1 MEFVGELA
9 VVQQRL
15 AACRDL
21 VARRLAVL
29 ETLAVAPGEQVL
41 EAGCGSGLLLR
52 EIGAAVGE
60 QGLAIGIDVSPDQ
73 LTAARSHCKDMTQVQ
88 VRVEDMR
95 AVAAA
100 DELFDATVYVQVL
113 EYVPDV
119 ETAVAEAARV
129 TKPGGRF
136 VNVATNWGSLW
147 WAGGE
152 TELTA
157 RMVSVWH
164 GHAPHPNLPV
174 VLPLLL
180 EHAGFTAV
188 HQRPLTILNRHF
200 HADTFS
206 YWAARLIAA
215 YATANGGISPDD
227 AIPMDGQ
234 PHCRQRASMLLL
246 LLSAGTHHRHPDRAP
261 DLSDHKIISSFT
273 ARRLGQAVEVS
284 MVGCGLTDHSRP
296 GQLFLCRGFV

>member
-29 ETLAVAPGEQVL
+29 EALAVAPGEQVL

-73 LTAARSHCKDMTQVQ
+73 LTAARSHCVDMTQVQ

-100 DELFDATVYVQVL
+100 DERFDATVYVQVL

-129 TKPGGRF
+129 TKRGGRF
-136 VNVATNWGSLW
+136 VNVATNWGALW

-152 TELTA
+152 AELTA
-157 RMVSVWH
+157 RMVSAWH

-227 AIPMDGQ
+227 ASRWMDSLT
-234 PHCRQRASMLLL
+234 A
-246 LLSAGTHHRHPDRAP
+246 ADEHRCYFFSSVPVLTTATLTAHP
-261 DLSDHKIISSFT
+261 T
-273 ARRLGQAVEVS
+273 A
-284 MVGCGLTDHSRP
+284 VGAARIGCP
-296 GQLFLCRGFV
+296 

>member
-1 MEFVGELA
+1 
-9 VVQQRL
+9 
-15 AACRDL
+15 
-21 VARRLAVL
+21 
-29 ETLAVAPGEQVL
+29 VL

-100 DELFDATVYVQVL
+100 DELFDATVSVQVL

-152 TELTA
+152 AELTA
-157 RMVSVWH
+157 RMVSAWH
-164 GHAPHPNLPV
+164 GHAPHPNLSHALCTHSRRGFYLDGV
-174 VLPLLL
+174 VICD
-180 EHAGFTAV
+180 ADCA
-188 HQRPLTILNRHF
+188 RPTSVTRV
-200 HADTFS
+200 
-206 YWAARLIAA
+206 
-215 YATANGGISPDD
+215 
-227 AIPMDGQ
+227 
-234 PHCRQRASMLLL
+234 C
-246 LLSAGTHHRHPDRAP
+246 AP
-261 DLSDHKIISSFT
+261 
-273 ARRLGQAVEVS
+273 VEVS
-284 MVGCGLTDHSRP
+284 S
-296 GQLFLCRGFV
+296 